1 MSSKGES
8 INVKDK
14 LWMATASRVPCN
26 RCRREVHAV
35 EWKNRRGQT
44 MDSEGAMFF
53 AMPVVVCNECLG
65 EGLNLEETDAIALS
79 AVPS

>member
-1 MSSKGES
+1 MGF
-8 INVKDK
+8 
-14 LWMATASRVPCN
+14 
-26 RCRREVHAV
+26 
-35 EWKNRRGQT
+35 
-44 MDSEGAMFF
+44 EGAMFF